1 MGVRRPTGR
10 RWVVTRAVLLDL
22 YGTLIEPDWV
32 ALTAGRDA
40 IADRVGVPRAAAHS
54 AWTATH
60 EARMRGKHGSLD
72 GDLAAVFATAGVG
85 SDLVTDDVLAEL
97 AATERA
103 NWRRGVRL
111 YPDVVPVLGLL
122 RRAGAR
128 LAIVTNASAEAA
140 AVIPALGLGGLVDA
154 VLASCDAGSL
164 KPELLVLAMRELGV
178 TRDEAVLVD
187 DEPAQVEAATRM
199 GLDAILIRR
208 VAAGRSVAGAAPGAA
223 VRDLTGVVEHVFGA
237 LPTPR
242 G

>member
-1 MGVRRPTGR
+1 M
-10 RWVVTRAVLLDL
+10 
-22 YGTLIEPDWV
+22 
-32 ALTAGRDA
+32 
-40 IADRVGVPRAAAHS
+40 
-54 AWTATH
+54 
-60 EARMRGKHGSLD
+60 
-72 GDLAAVFATAGVG
+72 
-85 SDLVTDDVLAEL
+85 LAEL

-154 VLASCDAGSL
+154 VVASCDAGSL
-164 KPELLVLAMRELGV
+164 KPDLLVLAMHELGV
-178 TRDEAVLVD
+178 TRADAVLVD

-208 VAAGRSVAGAAPGAA
+208 VAAGRSVAGTAPGAD
-223 VRDLTGVVEHVFGA
+223 VTDLTGVAEHVFGA
-237 LPTPR
+237 LPTHP